1 MSEDLVVWLKSTAVS
16 HAMSTSPVLW
26 PICEMLHFVGLALL
40 IGAAGLID
48 LRLMGF
54 FKSVPV
60 AALMQ
65 LRKWAA
71 LGLFINVVTG
81 ILFFVGAPG
90 QYINNPAWYAKL
102 AFLFVAMINV
112 VVFETRQGRRML
124 TLTADEHTPA
134 SFKVAGAVSIG
145 SWFLVLYFGR
155 MLPFLGNAF

>member
-1 MSEDLVVWLKSTAVS
+1 MSKAIIVWLKSTGIS
-16 HAMSTSPVLW
+16 HAMSMSPVLW
-26 PICEMLHFVGLALL
+26 PICEMLHFIGLALL

-54 FKSVPV
+54 LKSVPG
-60 AALMQ
+60 AAVMQ

-71 LGLFINVVTG
+71 LGLLINVVTG
-81 ILFFVGAPG
+81 TLFFVGAPD

-102 AFLFVAMINV
+102 AFLLVAVINV
-112 VVFETRQGRRML
+112 AVFETRQGRRML
-124 TLTADEHTPA
+124 RLTADENTPV
-134 SFKVAGAVSIG
+134 SFKVAGAVSMG